1 MDNILRKDR
10 ESYEASLF
18 YEQFIQ
24 IEEAEEEELGA
35 MFPQRNKLPLMN
47 LAKQVRI
54 ASFHLTSSFHHC
66 QQQQQSKE
74 LSLGEDDIETLE
86 NEGVDDE
93 AGDNDEVRSRQDGG

>member
-1 MDNILRKDR
+1 
-10 ESYEASLF
+10 
-18 YEQFIQ
+18 
-24 IEEAEEEELGA
+24 

-93 AGDNDEVRSRQDGG
+93 AGDNDEVLSDQSNDIEPVAVNAESAREEVLYF

>member
-1 MDNILRKDR
+1 
-10 ESYEASLF
+10 
-18 YEQFIQ
+18 
-24 IEEAEEEELGA
+24 
-35 MFPQRNKLPLMN
+35 MN

-93 AGDNDEVRSRQDGG
+93 AGDNDEVRSRQDGGWCQKCMKFRTGQYFPMFCLSLKAYGEKYFFLQKKLLFFYKKE